1 MKINIESNPITYV
14 FNIDISV
21 YSKEQD
27 GEKYLSELMNHY
39 NNFNFKIINGKYK
52 REKMTHDRLG
62 HRHPDG
68 LYCDIIYA
76 SISMELKVKNIH
88 NPKDYIDNILEKRI
102 YGIFDLFNK
111 NDDKLDYIWWIN
123 IYYTEEY
130 NKS

>member
-52 REKMTHDRLG
+52 RR
-62 HRHPDG
+62 
-68 LYCDIIYA
+68 
-76 SISMELKVKNIH
+76 
-88 NPKDYIDNILEKRI
+88 
-102 YGIFDLFNK
+102 K
-111 NDDKLDYIWWIN
+111 ND
-123 IYYTEEY
+123 
-130 NKS
+130 S

>member
-52 REKMTHDRLG
+52 REKMTQYRLS

-68 LYCDIIYA
+68 LYWDIIYA
-76 SISMELKVKNIH
+76 SISMEVKVKNIH

-123 IYYTEEY
+123 IFYTEDI
-130 NKS
+130 

>member
-52 REKMTHDRLG
+52 REKKTHDRLG
-62 HRHPDG
+62 HKHPDG
-68 LYCDIIYA
+68 LYWDIIYA
-76 SISMELKVKNIH
+76 SISMELKVKNIY
-88 NPKDYIDNILEKRI
+88 NPEDYIDNILEKRI

-123 IYYTEEY
+123 IFYTEDI
-130 NKS
+130 

>member
-1 MKINIESNPITYV
+1 MQIDIESNPITYV

-52 REKMTHDRLG
+52 REKKTHDRLG
-62 HRHPDG
+62 HRHPNG
-68 LYCDIIYA
+68 LYGDIIYA

-88 NPKDYIDNILEKRI
+88 NPEDYIDNILEKRI
-102 YGIFDLFNK
+102 YGIFNLFNK

-123 IYYTEEY
+123 IFY
-130 NKS
+130 NEDI